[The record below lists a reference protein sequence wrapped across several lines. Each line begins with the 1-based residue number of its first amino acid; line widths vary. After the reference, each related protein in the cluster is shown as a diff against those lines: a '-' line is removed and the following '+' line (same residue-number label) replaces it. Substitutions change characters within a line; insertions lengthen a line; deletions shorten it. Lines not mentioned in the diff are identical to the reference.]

1 MTIDREKTRTAFAS
15 YVKAYDDTNPKIKL
29 KIVHTYH
36 VADIAERI
44 SKSLSLSDEETDF
57 AWLSGML
64 HDIGR
69 FEQLRQFDTFNDFI
83 SIDHAEFG
91 ADILFEGE
99 KLITNFADLS
109 PSDEKLLERTIRLH
123 NKYRMPLDLDK
134 KTLMF
139 ANILRDADKVDILR
153 VNIDTPLTEIYSVP
167 ESDVL
172 NSHISPMVL
181 DTALHKTEVV
191 QRKYSKTPLDHL
203 IGHSCLVFEL
213 VYKESYKIV
222 KENDYINKLLSFTAN
237 DKVVNQEIKE
247 IRNRIN
253 KYIDSK
259 IA

>member
-1 MTIDREKTRTAFAS
+1 MTIDRDTVRTAFAS
-15 YVKAYDDTNPKIKL
+15 YVKNYDDTNPKIKL

-44 SKSLSLSDEETDF
+44 AKSISLSDEETDF

-91 ADILFEGE
+91 ADILFEGD
-99 KLITNFADLS
+99 KLIKNFAELS
-109 PSDEKLLERTIRLH
+109 PADLKLLEKTIRLH
-123 NKYRMPLDLDK
+123 NKYRMPGDLDE

-139 ANILRDADKVDILR
+139 SNILRDADKVDILR
-153 VNIDTPLTEIYSVP
+153 VNIDTPLSEIYSVP
-167 ESDVL
+167 EDEIL

-222 KENDYINKLLSFTAN
+222 KENDYINKLLSFKAN

-253 KYIDSK
+253 QYIDAK
-259 IA
+259 I

>member
-1 MTIDREKTRTAFAS
+1 MTLDSDQVRTAFAT
-15 YVKAYDDTNPKIKL
+15 YVKDYDDTNPKIKL

-44 SKSLSLSDEETDF
+44 AKSLSLSNEDIDF

-69 FEQLRQFDTFNDFI
+69 FEQLRQFDTFNDFV

-91 ADILFEGE
+91 ADILFEGD
-99 KLITNFADLS
+99 KIITRFAGLS
-109 PSDEKLLERTIRLH
+109 STETKLLEKAIRLH
-123 NKYRMPLDLDK
+123 NKYRLPEDLDER
-134 KTLMF
+134 TLMF
-139 ANILRDADKVDILR
+139 SNILRDADKVDILR
-153 VNIDTPLTEIYSVP
+153 VNIDTPLSEIYSVP
-167 ESDVL
+167 ESEVL
-172 NSHISPMVL
+172 NSTISPMVL

-213 VYKESYKIV
+213 VYPESYKIV
-222 KENDYINKLLSFTAN
+222 KENDYINKLLSFKAT

-247 IRNRIN
+247 IRDRIN
-253 KYIDSK
+253 QYIDAK